1 VTCWKLPG
9 DRDQSPGAGGPRPHG
24 RGLPGPAI
32 AAALFISLGTVK
44 GHKNA
49 LYQKLGAHNGAQ
61 AVHLAYQA
69 GLLSACD
76 PGDLVVVRQAR
87 EMGYRIALAPLA
99 GGAQ

>member
-1 VTCWKLPG
+1 VIEI
-9 DRDQSPGAGGPRPHG
+9 SPREQEVLVLMAHG
-24 RGLPGPAI
+24 YQDPAI
-32 AAALFISLGTVK
+32 AAELFISLGTVK

-99 GGAQ
+99 GGAR

>member
-1 VTCWKLPG
+1 VIHL
-9 DRDQSPGAGGPRPHG
+9 SPREQDVLDLMAEGYQD
-24 RGLPGPAI
+24 PAI
-32 AAALFISLGTVK
+32 AAALFIAHGTVK
-44 GHKNA
+44 TRKA
-49 LYQKLGAHNGAQ
+49 AIYQKLGAHNGAQ

-99 GGAQ
+99 GGAR